1 MTVRLPSIT
10 RFTVVALAG
19 GLALGACSQAETDA
33 NAPVEAEPAA
43 TVASLDPEAL
53 MLRALECH
61 RSMGRARQVPDRMPA
76 EINERFARTPEI
88 AFADLVLAGG
98 RLGLSS
104 EARQQAFNGG
114 PNLPPAHEP
123 TPPEYVA
130 YMMECADITDRAA
143 VLIAEQKAA
152 KTTAG

>member
-1 MTVRLPSIT
+1 MAVRLPS
-10 RFTVVALAG
+10 RPAVAVVLIG
-19 GLALGACSQAETDA
+19 GLALAACGQADA
-33 NAPVEAEPAA
+33 DGA
-43 TVASLDPEAL
+43 TVEPEATIASLAPDAL

-61 RSMGRARQVPDRMPA
+61 RTMGRARQVPDRMPA
-76 EINERFARTPEI
+76 EINDRFARTPEI
-88 AFADLVLAGG
+88 AFSDLVIHGG
-98 RLGLSS
+98 RLGLTS

-130 YMMECADITDRAA
+130 YMMECADVTDRAA

-152 KTTAG
+152 KA